1 MSTTINKAARVNEV
15 AALQQLVDGLTQNA
29 ATAPSVVLAGVTLKP
44 GDIVAKIQARLA
56 VAKAVTSA
64 AATWHGAV
72 QTDNAAAEQLKPL
85 VATVKQ
91 TLIAAYSTQ
100 LDVLAEFGL
109 APRKKPVV
117 SPATRTAAALK
128 AKATRTARGTMG
140 KVQKAAIT
148 APVTITPATATPIKS
163 PAATPP
169 TGPATPLATAPSN
182 APSTPAS
189 PPAGPAH
196 S

>member
-56 VAKAVTSA
+56 VAKAVAAA
-64 AATWHGAV
+64 AATWHSAV
-72 QTDNAAAEQLKPL
+72 QTDKAAAEQLKPL

-91 TLIAAYSTQ
+91 TLIAAFSTQ
-100 LDVLAEFGL
+100 LVVLAEFGL
-109 APRKKPVV
+109 TPRKKPVV

-128 AKATRTARGTMG
+128 AKATRAARGTTG

-163 PAATPP
+163 PAATP
-169 TGPATPLATAPSN
+169 LATAPSN